1 MTINKHLPSDI
12 DTLTKKEL
20 VEIYHMQVEEYQL
33 LIRKFD
39 YIVDLYEWRIERME
53 KRMGDL

>member
-12 DTLTKKEL
+12 DSLTKKEL

>member
-12 DTLTKKEL
+12 DSLTKKEL

-33 LIRKFD
+33 LVRKFD

-53 KRMGDL
+53 KRIGDL